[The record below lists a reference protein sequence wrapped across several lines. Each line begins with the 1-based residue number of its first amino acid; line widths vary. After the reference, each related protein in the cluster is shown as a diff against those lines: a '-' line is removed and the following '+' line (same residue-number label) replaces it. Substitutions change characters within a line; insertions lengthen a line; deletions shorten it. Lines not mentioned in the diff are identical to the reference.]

1 MPGSQVGRQGWRRF
15 AGEVAT
21 IVLGI
26 LLAVAANAGYKYLG
40 DRSAEREILAAL
52 RDEFEADV
60 RELGADQR
68 SRAGKL
74 ACVDLVA
81 AVRSGEVEAP
91 PPDSLARTLL
101 NLLGYRF
108 YTASHPVLDDLLV
121 TGRLELIR
129 SKDLRKAL
137 MKFGQERSRIG
148 VVEQRERE
156 FVASQFEPWLAGR
169 LDLWALASDS
179 PSEVAA
185 VVRAIDGVLA
195 EEGFGSL
202 LHLDRE
208 RTNSTLEFGDHF
220 LATVY
225 AVQRILGEAD

>member
-1 MPGSQVGRQGWRRF
+1 MPEPHESRQGWRRF

-52 RDEFEADV
+52 RVEFEADV
-60 RELGADQR
+60 RELAADQR

-74 ACVDLVA
+74 ACIDLVA
-81 AVRSGEVEAP
+81 AVRSGEVQAP

-101 NLLGYRF
+101 NLLDFRF

-129 SKDLRKAL
+129 STELRQAL
-137 MKFGQERSRIG
+137 MKFGQERARIG

-169 LDLWALASDS
+169 LDLWALASDV

-185 VVRAIDGVLA
+185 AVGSIDGVLA
-195 EEGFGSL
+195 EKSFGSL

-208 RTNSTLEFGDHF
+208 RTSSTIQFGDTF

-225 AVQRILGEAD
+225 AVQGILGEGN